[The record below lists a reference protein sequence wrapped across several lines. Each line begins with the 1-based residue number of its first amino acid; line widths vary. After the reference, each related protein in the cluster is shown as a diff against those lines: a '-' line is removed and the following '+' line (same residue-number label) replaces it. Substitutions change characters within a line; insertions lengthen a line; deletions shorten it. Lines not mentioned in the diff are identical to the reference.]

1 MADSPRIRRILV
13 ALDASPQSMAAL
25 KAAAELAANLG
36 AELSG
41 IFVED
46 INLVRL
52 GGLPAVHEVGRLS
65 GLSRELDDR
74 RIAHQLRGQAARVRQ
89 AMREIAARTR
99 IRWSFRVLRG
109 SIDSQLLEAA
119 AGADLVILGKAG
131 WSGKSQLG
139 STAEAVLDAG
149 LGSTLL
155 LEAEHQLQPTLMA
168 VYDGS
173 ELSRRA
179 LDTAIALA
187 EGRDGYLAVGIVA
200 QDTEQARQLQRQVF
214 EILRDS
220 DLEVPRFR
228 WLLEGDSVALGE
240 MIRTQEQCL
249 LVLPG
254 ESPLLGGKSLQQA
267 LKDIDCPVLIV
278 R

>member
-1 MADSPRIRRILV
+1 MSESPRIRRILV

-41 IFVED
+41 VFVED
-46 INLVRL
+46 INLIRL
-52 GGLPAVHEVGRLS
+52 GELPAVQEVGRLS
-65 GLSRELDDR
+65 GLSRELDHR
-74 RIAHQLRGQAARVRQ
+74 RIAHQLRSRAARVRQ
-89 AMREIAARTR
+89 ALQEMASRMRIQ
-99 IRWSFRVLRG
+99 WSFRVLRG
-109 SIDSQLLEAA
+109 SIERQLLEAA

-131 WSGKSQLG
+131 WSGKRQLG
-139 STAEAVLDAG
+139 STAEAVLAAG
-149 LGSTLL
+149 LGPTLL
-155 LEAEHQLQPTLMA
+155 LEAEHRLQPTLMA

-187 EGRDGYLAVGIVA
+187 EGQEGYLAVGIVA

-254 ESPLLGGKSLQQA
+254 EGPLLGAKSLQQA